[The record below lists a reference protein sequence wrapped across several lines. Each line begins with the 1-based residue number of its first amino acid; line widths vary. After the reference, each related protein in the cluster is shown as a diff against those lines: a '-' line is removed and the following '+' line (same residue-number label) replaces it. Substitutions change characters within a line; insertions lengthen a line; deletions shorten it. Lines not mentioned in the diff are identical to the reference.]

1 MKIIFIGCVQSS
13 EHFLK
18 AIYRNTEANIVG
30 IVTKTQ
36 SNFNAD
42 HVSLATFAKQHDI
55 DWIDYKDNNTLLKWI
70 NEKCPD
76 VIYCF
81 GWSHLLPREI
91 YSIASKGA
99 VGYHPALL
107 PQNRGRHPI
116 IWALALGLKETGS
129 TFFYL
134 TEAADSGDIINQKVV
149 SISENDDASKLYQK
163 LLEIGEKQVVKL
175 TDDLMKNRILPIS
188 QDESKANYWRKR
200 SKKDGE
206 IDWRMGS
213 VNILRVIRALTKP
226 YVGAHFVYQNEEYKV
241 WSAKEIQMEN
251 WRYNNIEPG
260 KVLAVN
266 SDSFI
271 IKTGDGLIEIT
282 ECELQYTPKI
292 GEYL

>member
-13 EHFLK
+13 EYFLK
-18 AIYRNTEANIVG
+18 AVYRNTEAKIAG

-42 HVSLATFAKQHDI
+42 HVSLEKFAIKHGI
-55 DWIDYKDNNTLLKWI
+55 DWLDYKDNNTLLSWI
-70 NEKCPD
+70 HEKSPD

-81 GWSHLLPREI
+81 GWSHLLPREV
-91 YSIASKGA
+91 YSIAKKGA

-134 TEAADSGDIINQKVV
+134 SDRADSGDILNQKVV
-149 SISENDDASKLYQK
+149 SISESDDAGKLYQK
-163 LLEIGEKQVVKL
+163 LLKIGEKQVIQL
-175 TDDLMKNRILPIS
+175 TDDLINNRIIPIP
-188 QDESKANYWRKR
+188 QVERKANYWRKR

-213 VNILRVIRALTKP
+213 QNILQLVKALTKP
-226 YVGAHFVYQNEEYKV
+226 YVGAHFVYQDHEYKV
-241 WSAKEIQMEN
+241 WSAKEVLLDDWN
-251 WRYNNIEPG
+251 YKNIEPG
-260 KVLAVN
+260 KILAVS

-271 IKTGDGLIEIT
+271 VKTGDGLIEIT
-282 ECELQYTPKI
+282 ECELKDIPKI
-292 GEYL
+292 GDYI